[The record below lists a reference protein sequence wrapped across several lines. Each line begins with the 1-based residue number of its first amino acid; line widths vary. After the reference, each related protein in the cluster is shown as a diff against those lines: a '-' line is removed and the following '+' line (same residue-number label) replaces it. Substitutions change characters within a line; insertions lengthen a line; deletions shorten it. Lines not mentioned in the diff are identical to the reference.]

1 MDPMLLAIRYP
12 QINPVLVEIGPIAI
26 RWYALAYVGSL
37 VFAWWFVRRLVRN
50 QTAAARIMDDKAVD
64 DLLFWST
71 LGVIVGGRLGYVV
84 FYKPDFYFAN
94 IERILTLWQGGMAFH
109 GGLIGVVL
117 AIILFCRRRG
127 INIYSVGDL
136 VACAAPMG
144 LLLGRLANFINGELW
159 GRVSDVPWAM
169 VFPTGGP
176 LPRHPSQLYEAILE
190 GLLLLI
196 VINLWRHRTRAL
208 NRPGELAGVFCIG
221 YGLARSFVEY
231 FRQPDAFL
239 PNGGFLFGCITMG
252 QLLSLPLIAFGIWMI
267 WRARRKA
274 AVGAQENG

>member
-1 MDPMLLAIRYP
+1 MDPTLLAIPYP
-12 QINPVLVEIGPIAI
+12 RINPVLVEIGPIAI
-26 RWYALAYVGSL
+26 RWYALAYVGGL
-37 VFAWWFVRRLVRN
+37 VFAWWFVRRLARN
-50 QTAAARIMDDKAVD
+50 QTATARIMDDKAVD
-64 DLLFWST
+64 DLLFWSA

-109 GGLIGVVL
+109 GGLTGVVL

-127 INIYSVGDL
+127 INIFSVGDL

-196 VINLWRHRTRAL
+196 AINLWRHRTRAL
-208 NRPGELAGVFCIG
+208 DRPGELAGIFCIG
-221 YGLARSFVEY
+221 YGLARFFVEY

-239 PNGGFLFGCITMG
+239 PNGGFLFGHITMG

-274 AVGAQENG
+274 ATGEQENG